1 LSAFAQGK
9 IGPRFACC
17 CCSFHSRLVYTPL
30 LVGIAES
37 GGAKL
42 SNDSTFIQPEE
53 IASKMKDLIEQ
64 DKYRGGTAL
73 GVYRP
78 GDAVVVANG
87 SQSELEVLAPSD
99 TAEVRDI
106 LKARR

>member
-1 LSAFAQGK
+1 
-9 IGPRFACC
+9 
-17 CCSFHSRLVYTPL
+17 
-30 LVGIAES
+30 
-37 GGAKL
+37 
-42 SNDSTFIQPEE
+42 
-53 IASKMKDLIEQ
+53 MKDLIEQ